1 MKSQNKEKTIMKTML
16 QVRKLSSR
24 FNSETVLFGQ
34 MDRDAACHKKDANK
48 SRRHQFWVSL
58 VLKPA

>member
-1 MKSQNKEKTIMKTML
+1 MKSQNKEKTIMKPML

-34 MDRDAACHKKDANK
+34 RDRDAACHKKDANK
-48 SRRHQFWVSL
+48 SF
-58 VLKPA
+58 K